1 MSNVLISKS
10 TLRKQYGKIK
20 DVVPVPNLIE
30 IQSTSFNDFVQLDYL
45 PQERKLIGLEKV
57 LRDIFPIEYEDK
69 LSLEYVSYE
78 LGRWTCTC
86 GKLTG
91 IESRYQWSC
100 TSCNRSDCSRL
111 SKDRACSFCKEK
123 TARYIT
129 CSNCL
134 VRTTVHT
141 PLSLDECRTSGQT
154 FSMSLRIKVQL
165 ISWTTSSEGNKIVR
179 DIKEQDIF
187 FADLPVMADLFEE
200 QGRFKLGNLGSFL
213 INGVDR
219 VVVSQ
224 LHRSPGVVFSQSK
237 KIKDFRGR
245 PYYLARIIPMRGS
258 WIDFESD
265 SNDILYVR
273 IDKKK
278 KLYVTT
284 FLQALGFSRDEI
296 IPLFYEFDAISLK
309 NEQYFR
315 SVDEHLIG
323 QRVEKG
329 MVPADKEEDFVGR
342 RVTKELLAKFKKS
355 GIKLLTLRPESL
367 VGRVFAKD
375 VIDAETG
382 EVLVE
387 QGELFSEN
395 HLKIL
400 KKIDQLQF
408 ELIRSNGYA
417 LQPTIALT
425 LAQDKCQSQDAALK
439 DLHSKIWPGDTSSLK
454 EVLERLNNLL
464 FNNRFYDLT
473 RVGRVRMNRK
483 LGLST
488 PEDQLALT
496 KDDIVQTIR
505 YLVNLRERGEGELD
519 DIDHLG
525 NRRVRLVGEL
535 LNNQMYLGFTRIER
549 IVRERFRMQEAHG
562 ALMPQDFLNVK
573 PLSAVIREFFG
584 LGQLSQFM
592 DQTNPMAELAH
603 KRRLSALGPGGVLK
617 DRATFEIRD
626 VHASHY
632 GRICPIETPA

>member
-78 LGRWTCTC
+78 LGRWACTC

-100 TSCNRSDCSRL
+100 SSCKKSDCSRL
-111 SKDRACSFCKEK
+111 SKDQACTFCKEK

-134 VRTTVHT
+134 VRATVHT
-141 PLSLDECRTSGQT
+141 PLTLDECRTSGQT

-165 ISWTTSSEGNKIVR
+165 ISWTTNNEGNKIVR

-187 FADLPVMADLFEE
+187 FADFPVMADLYEE
-200 QGRFKLGNLGSFL
+200 QGRFKLGNLGTFL

-237 KIKDFRGR
+237 KVKDFRGR

-258 WIDFESD
+258 WIDFEFD

-296 IPLFYEFDAISLK
+296 IPLFY
-309 NEQYFR
+309 
-315 SVDEHLIG
+315 
-323 QRVEKG
+323 
-329 MVPADKEEDFVGR
+329 
-342 RVTKELLAKFKKS
+342 
-355 GIKLLTLRPESL
+355 
-367 VGRVFAKD
+367 
-375 VIDAETG
+375 
-382 EVLVE
+382 
-387 QGELFSEN
+387 
-395 HLKIL
+395 
-400 KKIDQLQF
+400 
-408 ELIRSNGYA
+408 
-417 LQPTIALT
+417 
-425 LAQDKCQSQDAALK
+425 
-439 DLHSKIWPGDTSSLK
+439 
-454 EVLERLNNLL
+454 
-464 FNNRFYDLT
+464 
-473 RVGRVRMNRK
+473 
-483 LGLST
+483 
-488 PEDQLALT
+488 
-496 KDDIVQTIR
+496 
-505 YLVNLRERGEGELD
+505 
-519 DIDHLG
+519 
-525 NRRVRLVGEL
+525 
-535 LNNQMYLGFTRIER
+535 
-549 IVRERFRMQEAHG
+549 
-562 ALMPQDFLNVK
+562 
-573 PLSAVIREFFG
+573 
-584 LGQLSQFM
+584 
-592 DQTNPMAELAH
+592 
-603 KRRLSALGPGGVLK
+603 
-617 DRATFEIRD
+617 
-626 VHASHY
+626 
-632 GRICPIETPA
+632 

>member
-10 TLRKQYGKIK
+10 TLRKQYGKIR

-78 LGRWTCTC
+78 LGRWACTC

-100 TSCNRSDCSRL
+100 TSCKKSDCSRL
-111 SKDRACSFCKEK
+111 SKDQACTFCKEK
-123 TARYIT
+123 TARYVT

-141 PLSLDECRTSGQT
+141 PLLLDECRTSGQT
-154 FSMSLRIKVQL
+154 FSMSLKIKVQL
-165 ISWTTSSEGNKIVR
+165 ISWTTNAEGNKIVR

-187 FADLPVMADLFEE
+187 FADLPVMADLYEE

-237 KIKDFRGR
+237 KVKDFRGR

-296 IPLFYEFDAISLK
+296 IPL
-309 NEQYFR
+309 
-315 SVDEHLIG
+315 
-323 QRVEKG
+323 
-329 MVPADKEEDFVGR
+329 
-342 RVTKELLAKFKKS
+342 
-355 GIKLLTLRPESL
+355 
-367 VGRVFAKD
+367 
-375 VIDAETG
+375 
-382 EVLVE
+382 
-387 QGELFSEN
+387 
-395 HLKIL
+395 IL
-400 KKIDQLQF
+400 YI
-408 ELIRSNGYA
+408 
-417 LQPTIALT
+417 
-425 LAQDKCQSQDAALK
+425 
-439 DLHSKIWPGDTSSLK
+439 
-454 EVLERLNNLL
+454 
-464 FNNRFYDLT
+464 
-473 RVGRVRMNRK
+473 
-483 LGLST
+483 
-488 PEDQLALT
+488 
-496 KDDIVQTIR
+496 
-505 YLVNLRERGEGELD
+505 
-519 DIDHLG
+519 
-525 NRRVRLVGEL
+525 
-535 LNNQMYLGFTRIER
+535 
-549 IVRERFRMQEAHG
+549 
-562 ALMPQDFLNVK
+562 
-573 PLSAVIREFFG
+573 
-584 LGQLSQFM
+584 
-592 DQTNPMAELAH
+592 
-603 KRRLSALGPGGVLK
+603 
-617 DRATFEIRD
+617 
-626 VHASHY
+626 
-632 GRICPIETPA
+632 